1 MIKVF
6 SATDKAYSS
15 NGDIVLKPTKARVH
29 NKDNG
34 DFYLELMCGLEYN
47 KYIASNNIIV
57 APTPQGDQAF
67 RVSDITKS
75 SKSNKLNIKAWHVFY
90 DSKNYLIQDSYAV
103 DKTCNDALEHFNNA
117 TDTQSPF
124 YVISDNMDV
133 NSYRCV
139 RTSLYDCI
147 MKVREK
153 WGGHLKRDN
162 WNIGIYNEIG
172 VDNGITIQY
181 KKNLEEL
188 SAKYKWENVVTKL
201 LPVGANGLLLDEIYI
216 YAPIEYDIPYTK
228 TVSFDQGHISEEDF
242 KNANGEV
249 NEQAYKEALLND
261 LKQQATKYVNTY
273 CYPFINYTL
282 KAEPEKITDV
292 GDIIKVIDERI
303 GVDIDTQVISYE
315 YDAISEKYVSLEF
328 GNFTNTLGN
337 LIENITSST
346 STSIDN
352 AVISLSSSLVGALE
366 NAQNKIW
373 NALGSSYCIYEGD
386 KILIVDNL
394 PKESAINV
402 IMINSNGISFSNT
415 GINGNFVTAW
425 TIDGTLNA
433 QATNIINFT
442 ADIIKGG
449 ILKLGSALN
458 QNGKVDVYDE
468 SNTLICTLDKNGLTM
483 YSSNGSYIRLNQ
495 SVGLIAYDGVGNP
508 ICWLS
513 DNELHISKVVIEDD
527 ITLCSKL
534 RFLPMQITEN
544 GVITAD
550 GIGLVAN
557 YTNDD
562 NF

>member
-6 SATDKAYSS
+6 GATDKAYSS
-15 NGDIVLKPTKARVH
+15 NGDIVLQPTKARVH

-34 DFYLELMCGLEYN
+34 DFYLELTCGVEYN

-57 APTPQGDQAF
+57 APTPQGAQAF

-75 SKSNKLNIKAWHVFY
+75 SNKLNIKAWHVFY

-124 YVISDNMDV
+124 SVISDNMDV

-147 MKVREK
+147 MKVRER

-181 KKNLEEL
+181 KKNLKEL
-188 SAKYKWENVVTKL
+188 SAEYKWENVVTKL
-201 LPVGANGLLLDEIYI
+201 LPVGSNGLLLDEIYI

-273 CYPFINYTL
+273 CYPLINYTL

-483 YSSNGSYIRLNQ
+483 YSSNGSYILLNQ

-513 DNELHISKVVIEDD
+513 DNELHISKVVIEED

>member
-15 NGDIVLKPTKARVH
+15 NGDIVLQPTKARVH

-34 DFYLELMCGLEYN
+34 DFYLELMCGVEYN

-57 APTPQGDQAF
+57 APTPQGAQAF

-75 SKSNKLNIKAWHVFY
+75 SNKLNIKAWHVFY

-162 WNIGIYNEIG
+162 WNIGIYNGIG

-181 KKNLEEL
+181 KKNLKEL
-188 SAKYKWENVVTKL
+188 SAEYKWENVVTKL
-201 LPVGANGLLLDEIYI
+201 LPVGANGLLLDEKYI

-273 CYPFINYTL
+273 CYPLINYTL

-315 YDAISEKYVSLEF
+315 YDAISGKYVSLEF

-483 YSSNGSYIRLNQ
+483 YSSNGSYILLNQ

-534 RFLPMQITEN
+534 RFLPIQITEN

>member
-6 SATDKAYSS
+6 SATDKTYSS
-15 NGDIVLKPTKARVH
+15 NGDIVLQPTKARVH

-34 DFYLELMCGLEYN
+34 DFYLELMCGVEYN

-57 APTPQGDQAF
+57 APTPQGAQAF

-75 SKSNKLNIKAWHVFY
+75 SNKLNIKAWHVFY

-181 KKNLEEL
+181 KKNLKEL
-188 SAKYKWENVVTKL
+188 SAEYKWENVVTKL
-201 LPVGANGLLLDEIYI
+201 LPVGANGLQLDEIYI

-273 CYPFINYTL
+273 CYPLINYTL

-303 GVDIDTQVISYE
+303 GVDINTQVISYE

-433 QATNIINFT
+433 KATNIINFT

-483 YSSNGSYIRLNQ
+483 YSSNGSYILLNQ